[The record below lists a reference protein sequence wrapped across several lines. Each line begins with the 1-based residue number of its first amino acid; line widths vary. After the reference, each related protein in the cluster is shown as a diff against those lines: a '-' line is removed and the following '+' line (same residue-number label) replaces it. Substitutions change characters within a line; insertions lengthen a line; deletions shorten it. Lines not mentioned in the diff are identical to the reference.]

1 MPIGGEDCRPGSHL
15 SPSPSLKGTV
25 FNFKVA
31 LRNKLQR
38 EKSVGIEKRNHF
50 SLFWLFVGMIMKG
63 TKLVTT

>member
-25 FNFKVA
+25 FNFKVV

-38 EKSVGIEKRNHF
+38 EKSVGIEKGKIILSF
-50 SLFWLFVGMIMKG
+50 GFLWE
-63 TKLVTT
+63 